1 MWLEGLRH
9 GLEVNRLTDCMQ
21 EGGTVPPGEGRAI
34 DTHTRQPTWGGQIPI
49 TCGFEN

>member
-21 EGGTVPPGEGRAI
+21 EGGQSHKEKAE
-34 DTHTRQPTWGGQIPI
+34 Q
-49 TCGFEN
+49 